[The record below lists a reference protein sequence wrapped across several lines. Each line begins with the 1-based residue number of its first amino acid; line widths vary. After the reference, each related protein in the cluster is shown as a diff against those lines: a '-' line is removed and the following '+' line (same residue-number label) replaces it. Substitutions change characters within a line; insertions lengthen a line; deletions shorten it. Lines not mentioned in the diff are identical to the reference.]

1 MFGRSSTIRDGRT
14 VFFEHLVLLAH
25 PGGGVVYRAQPVGQ
39 AATSFEVVG
48 HGEGWVVFANPA
60 HDYPRRIRY
69 ERSRAGLLATID
81 DGEGGDARV
90 WTMRRAR

>member
-1 MFGRSSTIRDGRT
+1 MDLEGVLISAD
-14 VFFEHLVLLAH
+14 VFDLFDVFE
-25 PGGGVVYRAQPVGQ
+25 
-39 AATSFEVVG
+39 AATSFEVVA

-69 ERSRAGLLATID
+69 ERSRAGLVATID